1 MAGSA
6 GAIRAGKAFVEIFTK
21 DSALRKGLASARKQ
35 LDSFSTFSR
44 KMGMGLAASGI
55 AMMAPIVAALPVYAS
70 FADQMSAVR
79 AVTQASAEDFA
90 DLNQVAKDLGSSTSF
105 SASQVAEGMKFL
117 GMAGFDTKEIIAGIP
132 AVLNLARAGALDL
145 GVAADI
151 ASDVGTAFDMSADQ
165 IGRLADVI
173 ATTATSAN
181 TTVEMMGETFKYVA
195 PVAHAAGQSLEEM
208 SASIGLLANSSVK
221 ASTAGTDLK
230 NILSKMASGKDA
242 FAKLGVSTSDAAGN
256 MRPLLDVMQDMGRA
270 TQGMAQDKRL
280 ALFMELF
287 GERSAKSALILSR
300 LNIGVDQMRD
310 KMAKAEGAAKTMA
323 EVMDDNLG
331 GSWRMFMSAVEGVAI
346 ALIEDLKTPLRD
358 MLSVMSKVAAKT
370 SEWIV
375 ANKGVVVTA
384 SLVAAGLIAAGGA
397 FLTLGLAAS
406 VASFAIG
413 GLVTMLG
420 VAGTVLSFLVS
431 PFGLITAAVL
441 GGAAALVYFT
451 GIGGK
456 TVSFLSEKFGSL
468 AEIAGE
474 VFAGIKDAMLAG
486 DFEKAGNILWKS
498 LEVVWLTGMNA
509 INSKLSEWKTFFLD
523 IWYGAI
529 DEASG
534 YFIDSWARIQETWTT
549 LTQFIGDSWDTVMSG
564 VQKVWS
570 VVGGSIINGLGH
582 VMNAIKVL
590 SPAMMDVL
598 PSTGEFQFK
607 AKEFTGAYKTSGEI
621 DNARDA
627 SIADRGQRAQ
637 DKLQSI
643 RQGRQGS
650 RGTIAEMSQQRQ
662 DARQKELEKSQKK
675 AADAMIVVQQEL
687 KDLLNKESA
696 AAATSSEEKQ
706 KQAAEAAAAASAAT
720 GPNGAVAKAGKAI
733 SGGSG
738 DLRTKEGLETLA
750 NLINMS
756 GEDSVQNDQL
766 STLKRILTAVQNG
779 QQFKVVRSG

>member
-6 GAIRAGKAFVEIFTK
+6 GAIRAGKAFVELFTK
-21 DSALRKGLASARKQ
+21 DSALRKGLASARKE
-35 LDSFSTFSR
+35 LDSFGAYSR

-55 AMMAPIVAALPVYAS
+55 ALMAPVVAALPIYAS

-105 SASQVAEGMKFL
+105 SASQVAEGMKYL

-132 AVLNLARAGALDL
+132 SVLNLARAGALDL

-208 SASIGLLANSSVK
+208 SASIGLLGNSAVK

-230 NILSKMASGKDA
+230 NILSKMASDKDA
-242 FAKLGVSTSDAAGN
+242 FEKLGVSTSDAAGN

-280 ALFMELF
+280 ALFMEMF

-300 LNIGVDQMRD
+300 LNIGVDEMRG
-310 KMAKAEGAAKTMA
+310 KMSQAEGAAAAMA
-323 EVMDDNLG
+323 KVMDDNLG

-346 ALIEDLKTPLRD
+346 AIGEDLETPLKELLG
-358 MLSVMSKVAAKT
+358 MLTEAAVVAI
-370 SEWIV
+370 EWIKV
-375 ANKGVVVTA
+375 NKGIVVVA
-384 SLVAAGLIAAGGA
+384 SAVAAGLIAAGGA
-397 FLTLGLAAS
+397 LITLGLAAS

-413 GLVTMLG
+413 GLVTMLSA
-420 VAGTVLSFLVS
+420 AGTVLGILVS
-431 PFGLITAAVL
+431 PFVLITAAVL
-441 GGAAALVYFT
+441 SAAAALVYYS

-456 TVSFLSEKFGSL
+456 TISFLSDKFGGL

-509 INSKLSEWKTFFLD
+509 INSKVSEWKTFFLD
-523 IWYGAI
+523 VWYGAI
-529 DEASG
+529 DSASN
-534 YFIDSWARIQETWTT
+534 YFIDAWAGIQEVWTT
-549 LTQFIGDSWDTVMSG
+549 VTQFIGDSWDTVMSG
-564 VQKVWS
+564 VQKVWTAVS
-570 VVGGSIINGLGH
+570 GTIINGLGH
-582 VMNAIKVL
+582 VLNAVKVL
-590 SPAMMDVL
+590 NPALMDVL
-598 PSTGEFQFK
+598 PSTGEFQYK
-607 AKEFTGAYKTSGEI
+607 AKEFTGAYKTSDEI

-627 SIADRGQRAQ
+627 SIADRDQRAK
-637 DKLQSI
+637 DKLQGI
-643 RQGRQGS
+643 REGRTGARGS
-650 RGTIAEMSQQRQ
+650 VDDMALERQ
-662 DARQKELEKSQKK
+662 SARQRELDASQKK
-675 AADAMIVVQQEL
+675 AADAMAAAQQEL

-696 AAATSSEEKQ
+696 AAATNSED
-706 KQAAEAAAAASAAT
+706 KQAKAAAAAAAASSAT

-738 DLRTKEGLETLA
+738 DLRTKEGFDTLA
-750 NLINMS
+750 KLINLN
-756 GEDSVQNDQL
+756 GGDQL
-766 STLKRILTAVQNG
+766 QKDQLTTLKKILSAVSNG
-779 QQFKVVRSG
+779 QQIEVVRSS

>member
-1 MAGSA
+1 MVGSA

-35 LDSFSTFSR
+35 LDSFSAFSR

-55 AMMAPIVAALPVYAS
+55 ALMAPVVAALPIYAS

-79 AVTQASAEDFA
+79 AVTQASTEDFA

-132 AVLNLARAGALDL
+132 SVLNLARAGALDL

-173 ATTATSAN
+173 AKTATSAN

-195 PVAHAAGQSLEEM
+195 PVAHAAGQTLEEM
-208 SASIGLLANSSVK
+208 SASIGLLGNSAVK

-230 NILSKMASGKDA
+230 NILSKMASEKDA
-242 FAKLGVSTSDAAGN
+242 FEKLGVSTSDAAGN

-310 KMAKAEGAAKTMA
+310 KMAKAEGAAAAMA
-323 EVMDDNLG
+323 AVMDENLG

-346 ALIEDLKTPLRD
+346 AIGEDLETPLREILG
-358 MLSVMSKVAAKT
+358 MLTEAAGAT
-370 SEWIV
+370 IEWIK
-375 ANKGVVVTA
+375 ANKGIVIAVSA
-384 SLVAAGLIAAGGA
+384 VAAGLIAAGGA

-413 GLVTMLG
+413 GLVTMLSA
-420 VAGTVLSFLVS
+420 AGTVLGILFS
-431 PFGLITAAVL
+431 PFVLITAAVL
-441 GGAAALVYFT
+441 SGAAALVYYS

-456 TVSFLSEKFGSL
+456 AISFLSEKFRWF

-474 VFAGIKDAMLAG
+474 VFTGIKDAMLAG

-509 INSKLSEWKTFFLD
+509 INSKVSEWKTFFLD
-523 IWYGAI
+523 VWYGAI
-529 DEASG
+529 DSASN
-534 YFIDSWARIQETWTT
+534 YFIDAWAGIQEVWTT
-549 LTQFIGDSWDTVMSG
+549 VTQFIGDSWDTVMSG

-570 VVGGSIINGLGH
+570 VVGGTIINGLGH
-582 VMNAIKVL
+582 VLNAVKVL
-590 SPAMMDVL
+590 NPALMDVL

-607 AKEFTGAYKTSGEI
+607 AKEFTGAYKTSDEI

-637 DKLQSI
+637 DKLQDI
-643 RQGRQGS
+643 REGRTGARGS
-650 RGTIAEMSQQRQ
+650 AGDISQERQ
-662 DARQKELEKSQKK
+662 SARQRELEASQKK
-675 AADAMIVVQQEL
+675 AADAMTAAQQEL

-696 AAATSSEEKQ
+696 AAAASTESKKEK
-706 KQAAEAAAAASAAT
+706 AAEAAAAASAAT
-720 GPNGAVAKAGKAI
+720 GPNGAVAKAGDSI
-733 SGGSG
+733 GGGSG
-738 DLRTKEGLETLA
+738 DLRTQEGMEALA
-750 NLINMS
+750 KLINMG
-756 GEDSVQNDQL
+756 GEGSTEAEQL
-766 STLKRILTAVQNG
+766 KELRLIKSALLG
-779 QQFKVVRSG
+779 QKFKVARV